1 MPASH
6 ALPILA
12 VLGPSRSRP
21 ELDRVA
27 EDVGADA
34 ARAGWV
40 VLTGGGPGV
49 MEAACRGA
57 VRTGGL
63 TVGVLP
69 VARPADGY
77 PNRWVRIPVFT
88 GAGSARNAFNVL
100 SARLCV
106 AIGGGPGTLSEVALA
121 LKAGV
126 PVLAWASWRLTAPE
140 GVDTDGLE
148 TLATPDELLGRLR
161 ELLGG
166 PDRPV

>member
-1 MPASH
+1 MAISH

-27 EDVGADA
+27 EDVGAEA

-57 VRTGGL
+57 ARAGGL

-69 VARPADGY
+69 VARPAGGY
-77 PNRWVRIPVFT
+77 PNPWVRIPVFT

-121 LKAGV
+121 LKEGV
-126 PVLAWASWRLTAPE
+126 PVLAWASWQLAAPD
-140 GVDTDGLE
+140 GVTTDGLE
-148 TLATPDELLGRLR
+148 TLSAPDSLLARLR
-161 ELLGG
+161 DLLC
-166 PDRPV
+166 DLARPI